1 MSVSKIVK
9 SLMLLI
15 IGILAGIVL
24 GLFNK
29 VGEQKE
35 TSQMYTVVTNAGM
48 SSRTTLD
55 IPVFVGSYR
64 TNLNNGK
71 PLSEQLVTEENTF
84 VESENKLRYEGV
96 YTLTKDALE
105 GIYLIPKNWEN
116 GGKVELTENLKI
128 SSNAKEELVKL
139 QDQLNSSLA
148 KGSVWIVSELY
159 LNKDDELVGIHYEW
173 KGNGTLG
180 NVLIYNKN

>member
-15 IGILAGIVL
+15 LGILAGIVF

-48 SSRTTLD
+48 SSRATLD

-84 VESENKLRYEGV
+84 KISENKLRYEGV
-96 YTLTKDALE
+96 YTLTKEDLK
-105 GIYLIPKNWEN
+105 GIYLIPKSWEN
-116 GGKVELTENLKI
+116 GGKVLLTEDLEI
-128 SSNAKEELVKL
+128 SGNAKEELVKL
-139 QDQLNSSLA
+139 QDQLNNLLN

-159 LNKDDELVGIHYEW
+159 LNKDGALVGIHYEW

-180 NVLIYNKN
+180 NVLIYNKE